1 MIRFFLVLNLLV
13 GSVNFT
19 IAQSIDS
26 ENLMTIGGETISV
39 KEFLRV
45 YNKNIDLVQDESQ
58 KNIDYYLNLYTN
70 YKLKLKEARTLGFD
84 KKDSYKKE
92 FESYKNQLSKAY
104 TTDKEVTETLVKEA
118 YNRTTSEVK
127 AHHILVRIQPGQ
139 DTLAAYEKIKA
150 LRSRMVKEDFTSLR
164 TALHDGKSVFVE
176 DLGYFSAFK
185 MVYDFENAAFN
196 TPLGQTSKPF
206 RTQFGYHVVKVLDKR
221 PSKGKVQ
228 VAHIMIANN
237 QKDSTLVPE
246 NRIKEIFRSIQ
257 EGDSFE
263 SLAKQFS
270 DDKSSAAKGGVM
282 NPFKSGDIRSEIF
295 VNTAFGL
302 KEIGAISE
310 PIQSQFG
317 WHILKL
323 ISKTPVEPYEQI
335 KVDLEQKV
343 KRDARSKI
351 IRQKMLEKLKQ
362 QYTISQPSLESVVAK
377 IQKNDADDTWEVE
390 ASMEPQV
397 FLKIESQ
404 ELSYRDFLDL
414 LNKNKRS
421 FKASTGKSKF
431 ISNQYALFLENN
443 LFQYKKNNL
452 INENEDYA
460 NVLKEYEEGLLLFD
474 IMENKIWKGAQLD
487 SIGLK
492 SYYNE
497 NTSKFKSN
505 SKITATIA
513 RSNKKKK
520 LKAVKKMWSQ
530 GFSTDAISQKL
541 NERDQALI
549 FSSGDFEI
557 DSPLIPKNM
566 VFNKGISEIYSL
578 DDNYVLLNISNIETP
593 QILSFEDAKG
603 AVISKYQSVLESEW
617 LEKLRNKYP
626 IVINEKILSDLKKS
640 IKTEWCFLDSLVYV
654 FCLFLAVT

>member
-104 TTDKEVTETLVKEA
+104 TSDKEVTETLVKEA

-246 NRIKEIFRSIQ
+246 NRIKEIYRSIQ

-343 KRDARSKI
+343 KRDARSKV

-377 IQKNDADDTWEVE
+377 IQKNDADDIWEVE

-404 ELSYRDFLDL
+404 EFSYRDFLDL

-530 GFSTDAISQKL
+530 GLSTDAISQKL

-603 AVISKYQSVLESEW
+603 AVISKYQSVLESKW
-617 LEKLRNKYP
+617 LETLRNKYP

-640 IKTEWCFLDSLVYV
+640 IKTE
-654 FCLFLAVT
+654 

>member
-246 NRIKEIFRSIQ
+246 NRIKEIYRSIQ

-343 KRDARSKI
+343 KRDARSKV

-377 IQKNDADDTWEVE
+377 IQKNDADDNWEVE

-404 ELSYRDFLDL
+404 EFSYRDFLDL

-603 AVISKYQSVLESEW
+603 AVISKYQSVLESKW
-617 LEKLRNKYP
+617 LETLRNKYP

-640 IKTEWCFLDSLVYV
+640 IKTE
-654 FCLFLAVT
+654 

>member
-246 NRIKEIFRSIQ
+246 NRIKEIYRSIQ

-343 KRDARSKI
+343 KRDARSKV

-404 ELSYRDFLDL
+404 EFSYRDFLDL

-603 AVISKYQSVLESEW
+603 AVISKYQSVLESKW
-617 LEKLRNKYP
+617 LETLRNKYP

-640 IKTEWCFLDSLVYV
+640 IKTE
-654 FCLFLAVT
+654 

>member
-104 TTDKEVTETLVKEA
+104 TSDKEVTETLVKEA

-246 NRIKEIFRSIQ
+246 NRIKEIYRSIQ

-362 QYTISQPSLESVVAK
+362 QYKISQPSLESVVAK
-377 IQKNDADDTWEVE
+377 IQKNDADDNWEVE

-404 ELSYRDFLDL
+404 EFSYRDFLDL

-505 SKITATIA
+505 SKITASIA

-617 LEKLRNKYP
+617 LETLRNKYP

-640 IKTEWCFLDSLVYV
+640 IKTE
-654 FCLFLAVT
+654 

>member
-246 NRIKEIFRSIQ
+246 NRIKEIYRSIQ

-343 KRDARSKI
+343 KRDARSKV

-377 IQKNDADDTWEVE
+377 IQKNDADDNWEVE

-404 ELSYRDFLDL
+404 EFSYRDFLDL

-530 GFSTDAISQKL
+530 GLSTDAISQKL

-617 LEKLRNKYP
+617 LETLRNKYP

-640 IKTEWCFLDSLVYV
+640 IKTE
-654 FCLFLAVT
+654 

>member
-1 MIRFFLVLNLLV
+1 MIRFFLVLNLLI

-26 ENLMTIGGETISV
+26 KNLMTIGGETISV

-84 KKDSYKKE
+84 QKESYKKE

-104 TTDKEVTETLVKEA
+104 TSDKEVTETLVKEA
-118 YNRTTSEVK
+118 YNRTANEVK
-127 AHHILVRIQPGQ
+127 AQHILVRIQPGQ
-139 DTLAAYEKIKA
+139 DTLAAYEKIQA
-150 LRSRMVKEDFTSLR
+150 LRPRMVKEDFKSLR
-164 TALHDGKSVFVE
+164 TALHDGKSIFVE

-206 RTQFGYHVVKVLDKR
+206 RTQFGYHVVKVLNKR

-228 VAHIMIANN
+228 VAHIMIANTQN
-237 QKDSTLVPE
+237 DSTLVPE
-246 NRIKEIFRSIQ
+246 NRIKEIYRSIQ

-302 KEIGAISE
+302 KDIGAISE
-310 PIQSQFG
+310 PVQTQFG

-323 ISKTPVEPYEQI
+323 ISKTPVEPYEKI

-362 QYTISQPSLESVVAK
+362 QYKISQPSLKSVAAL
-377 IQKNDADDTWEVE
+377 IEINDADGTCNVE
-390 ASMEPQV
+390 ASIEPQL

-404 ELSYRDFLDL
+404 EFSYKDFLDL

-421 FKASTGKSKF
+421 FKASTGKLIF
-431 ISNQYALFLENN
+431 ISKQYALFLEDK

-460 NVLKEYEEGLLLFD
+460 NILKEYEEGLLLFD

-505 SKITATIA
+505 SKITANIA

-520 LKAVKKMWSQ
+520 LKAVKKLWSQ
-530 GFSTDAISQKL
+530 GLSTEAISQKL
-541 NERDQALI
+541 NKRDQVLI

-557 DSPLIPKNM
+557 DNPLIPKNM
-566 VFNKGISEIYSL
+566 VFNKGISEIFSL
-578 DDNYVLLNISNIETP
+578 DDNYILLNISNIETP

-603 AVISKYQSVLESEW
+603 AVISNYQNVLESEW
-617 LEKLRNKYP
+617 LETLRNKFP
-626 IVINEKILSDLKKS
+626 IVINEEILNDLKKS
-640 IKTEWCFLDSLVYV
+640 IKTE
-654 FCLFLAVT
+654 

>member
-104 TTDKEVTETLVKEA
+104 TSDKEVTETLVKEA

-246 NRIKEIFRSIQ
+246 NRIKEIYRSIE

-295 VNTAFGL
+295 VNTAFAL

-377 IQKNDADDTWEVE
+377 IQKNDADDTWEAE

-404 ELSYRDFLDL
+404 EFSYRDFLDL

-530 GFSTDAISQKL
+530 GLSTDAISQKL

-603 AVISKYQSVLESEW
+603 AVISKYQSVLESKW
-617 LEKLRNKYP
+617 LETLRNKYP

-640 IKTEWCFLDSLVYV
+640 IKTE
-654 FCLFLAVT
+654 

>member
-26 ENLMTIGGETISV
+26 ENLMTIGGETITV

-246 NRIKEIFRSIQ
+246 NRIKEIYRSIQ

-377 IQKNDADDTWEVE
+377 IQKNDADATWEVE

-404 ELSYRDFLDL
+404 EFSYRDFLDL

-617 LEKLRNKYP
+617 LETLRNKYP

-640 IKTEWCFLDSLVYV
+640 IKTE
-654 FCLFLAVT
+654 

>member
-1 MIRFFLVLNLLV
+1 MIRFFLVLNLLI
-13 GSVNFT
+13 GFVNFT

-84 KKDSYKKE
+84 QKESYKKE

-104 TTDKEVTETLVKEA
+104 TSDKEVTETLVKEA
-118 YNRTTSEVK
+118 YNRTAKEVK
-127 AHHILVRIQPGQ
+127 AQHILVRIQPGQ
-139 DTLAAYEKIKA
+139 DTLAAYEKIQA
-150 LRSRMVKEDFTSLR
+150 LRPRMVKEDFKSLR
-164 TALHDGKSVFVE
+164 TALHDGKSIFVE

-206 RTQFGYHVVKVLDKR
+206 RTQFGYHVVKVLNKR

-228 VAHIMIANN
+228 VAHIMIANTQN
-237 QKDSTLVPE
+237 DSTLVPE
-246 NRIKEIFRSIQ
+246 NRIKEIYRSIQ

-302 KEIGAISE
+302 KDIGAISE
-310 PIQSQFG
+310 PIQTQFG

-323 ISKTPVEPYEQI
+323 ISKTPVEPYEKI

-362 QYTISQPSLESVVAK
+362 QYKISQPSIESVAAL
-377 IQKNDADDTWEVE
+377 IEINDADDTWMVQ
-390 ASMEPQV
+390 ASIEPQV

-404 ELSYRDFLDL
+404 EFLYKDFLDL

-421 FKASTGKSKF
+421 FNVSTGKSKF
-431 ISNQYALFLENN
+431 ISKQYALFLENN

-520 LKAVKKMWSQ
+520 LKAVKKLWSQ
-530 GFSTDAISQKL
+530 GLSTEAISQKL
-541 NERDQALI
+541 NKRDQVLI

-557 DSPLIPKNM
+557 DNPLIPKNM
-566 VFNKGISEIYSL
+566 VFNKGISEIFSL
-578 DDNYVLLNISNIETP
+578 DDNYILLNISNIETP

-603 AVISKYQSVLESEW
+603 AVISNYQNVLESEW
-617 LEKLRNKYP
+617 LETLRNKFP
-626 IVINEKILSDLKKS
+626 IVINEEILNDLKKS
-640 IKTEWCFLDSLVYV
+640 IKTE
-654 FCLFLAVT
+654 

>member
-19 IAQSIDS
+19 NAQSIDS

-84 KKDSYKKE
+84 KKDSYRKE

-150 LRSRMVKEDFTSLR
+150 LRSRMVREDFTSLR

-404 ELSYRDFLDL
+404 EFSYRDFLDL

-603 AVISKYQSVLESEW
+603 AVISKYQIVLESKW
-617 LEKLRNKYP
+617 LETLRNKYP

-640 IKTEWCFLDSLVYV
+640 IKTE
-654 FCLFLAVT
+654 

>member
-404 ELSYRDFLDL
+404 EFSYRDFLDL

-617 LEKLRNKYP
+617 LETLRNKYP

-640 IKTEWCFLDSLVYV
+640 IKTE
-654 FCLFLAVT
+654 

>member
-1 MIRFFLVLNLLV
+1 MIRFFLVLNLLI

-84 KKDSYKKE
+84 QKESYKKE

-104 TTDKEVTETLVKEA
+104 TSDKEVTETLVKEA
-118 YNRTTSEVK
+118 YNRTANEVK
-127 AHHILVRIQPGQ
+127 AQHILVRIQPGQ
-139 DTLAAYEKIKA
+139 DTLAAFEKIQA
-150 LRSRMVKEDFTSLR
+150 LRPRMVKEDFKSLR
-164 TALHDGKSVFVE
+164 TALHDGKSIFVE

-206 RTQFGYHVVKVLDKR
+206 RTQFGYHVVKVLNKR
-221 PSKGKVQ
+221 PSKGKAQ
-228 VAHIMIANN
+228 VAHIMIANTQN
-237 QKDSTLVPE
+237 DSTLVPE
-246 NRIKEIFRSIQ
+246 NRIKEIYRSIQ

-302 KEIGAISE
+302 KDIGAISE
-310 PIQSQFG
+310 PIQTQFG

-323 ISKTPVEPYEQI
+323 ISKTPVEPYEKI

-362 QYTISQPSLESVVAK
+362 QYKISQPSLETVAAL
-377 IQKNDADDTWEVE
+377 IEMNDADDTWMVE
-390 ASMEPQV
+390 ASIEPQV

-404 ELSYRDFLDL
+404 EFLYKDFLDL

-421 FKASTGKSKF
+421 FNVSTGKSKF
-431 ISNQYALFLENN
+431 ISKQYALFLENN

-505 SKITATIA
+505 SKITAAIA

-520 LKAVKKMWSQ
+520 LKAVKKLWSQ
-530 GFSTDAISQKL
+530 GLSTETISQKL
-541 NERDQALI
+541 NKRDQALI

-557 DSPLIPKNM
+557 DNPLIPKNM
-566 VFNKGISEIYSL
+566 VFNKGISEIFSL
-578 DDNYVLLNISNIETP
+578 DDNYILLNISNIETP

-603 AVISKYQSVLESEW
+603 AVISNYQNVLEFEW
-617 LEKLRNKYP
+617 LETLRNKYP
-626 IVINEKILSDLKKS
+626 IVINDDILNDLKKS
-640 IKTEWCFLDSLVYV
+640 IKTE
-654 FCLFLAVT
+654 

>member
-246 NRIKEIFRSIQ
+246 NRIKEIYRSIQ

-343 KRDARSKI
+343 KRDARSKV

-377 IQKNDADDTWEVE
+377 IQKNDADDIWEVE

-404 ELSYRDFLDL
+404 EFSYRDFLDL

-530 GFSTDAISQKL
+530 GLSTDAISQKL

-603 AVISKYQSVLESEW
+603 AVISKYQSVLESKW
-617 LEKLRNKYP
+617 LETLRNKYP

-640 IKTEWCFLDSLVYV
+640 IKTE
-654 FCLFLAVT
+654 

>member
-104 TTDKEVTETLVKEA
+104 TSDKEVTETLVKEA

-246 NRIKEIFRSIQ
+246 NRIKEIYRSIQ

-362 QYTISQPSLESVVAK
+362 QYKISQPSLESVVAK
-377 IQKNDADDTWEVE
+377 IQKNDADDIWEVD

-404 ELSYRDFLDL
+404 EFSYRDFLDL

-530 GFSTDAISQKL
+530 GLSTDAISQKL

-603 AVISKYQSVLESEW
+603 AVISKYQSVLESKW
-617 LEKLRNKYP
+617 LETLRNKYP

-640 IKTEWCFLDSLVYV
+640 IKTE
-654 FCLFLAVT
+654 

>member
-362 QYTISQPSLESVVAK
+362 QYKISQPSLESVVAK
-377 IQKNDADDTWEVE
+377 IQKNDADDIWEVD

-404 ELSYRDFLDL
+404 EFSYRDFLDL

-431 ISNQYALFLENN
+431 ISNQYALFLGNN

-530 GFSTDAISQKL
+530 GLSTDAISQKL

-603 AVISKYQSVLESEW
+603 AVISKYQSVLESKW
-617 LEKLRNKYP
+617 LETLRNKYP

-640 IKTEWCFLDSLVYV
+640 IKTE
-654 FCLFLAVT
+654 

>member
-246 NRIKEIFRSIQ
+246 NRIKEIYRSIQ

-302 KEIGAISE
+302 KEIGAIS
-310 PIQSQFG
+310 
-317 WHILKL
+317 
-323 ISKTPVEPYEQI
+323 
-335 KVDLEQKV
+335 
-343 KRDARSKI
+343 
-351 IRQKMLEKLKQ
+351 
-362 QYTISQPSLESVVAK
+362 
-377 IQKNDADDTWEVE
+377 
-390 ASMEPQV
+390 
-397 FLKIESQ
+397 
-404 ELSYRDFLDL
+404 
-414 LNKNKRS
+414 
-421 FKASTGKSKF
+421 
-431 ISNQYALFLENN
+431 
-443 LFQYKKNNL
+443 
-452 INENEDYA
+452 
-460 NVLKEYEEGLLLFD
+460 
-474 IMENKIWKGAQLD
+474 
-487 SIGLK
+487 
-492 SYYNE
+492 
-497 NTSKFKSN
+497 
-505 SKITATIA
+505 
-513 RSNKKKK
+513 
-520 LKAVKKMWSQ
+520 
-530 GFSTDAISQKL
+530 
-541 NERDQALI
+541 
-549 FSSGDFEI
+549 
-557 DSPLIPKNM
+557 
-566 VFNKGISEIYSL
+566 
-578 DDNYVLLNISNIETP
+578 
-593 QILSFEDAKG
+593 
-603 AVISKYQSVLESEW
+603 
-617 LEKLRNKYP
+617 
-626 IVINEKILSDLKKS
+626 
-640 IKTEWCFLDSLVYV
+640 
-654 FCLFLAVT
+654 

>member
-221 PSKGKVQ
+221 PSKGEVQ

-404 ELSYRDFLDL
+404 EFSYRDFLDL

-443 LFQYKKNNL
+443 LFQYKKNKL

-603 AVISKYQSVLESEW
+603 AVISKYQSVLESKW
-617 LEKLRNKYP
+617 LETLRNKYP

-640 IKTEWCFLDSLVYV
+640 IKTE
-654 FCLFLAVT
+654 

>member
-1 MIRFFLVLNLLV
+1 
-13 GSVNFT
+13 
-19 IAQSIDS
+19 
-26 ENLMTIGGETISV
+26 MTIGGETISV

-246 NRIKEIFRSIQ
+246 NRIKEIYRSIQ

-343 KRDARSKI
+343 KRDARSKV

-404 ELSYRDFLDL
+404 EFSYRDFLDL

-460 NVLKEYEEGLLLFD
+460 YVLKEYEEGLLLFD

-617 LEKLRNKYP
+617 LETLRNKYP

-640 IKTEWCFLDSLVYV
+640 IKTE
-654 FCLFLAVT
+654 

>member
-104 TTDKEVTETLVKEA
+104 TSDKEVTETLVKEA

-404 ELSYRDFLDL
+404 EFSYRDFLDL

-617 LEKLRNKYP
+617 LETLRNKYP
-626 IVINEKILSDLKKS
+626 IVINEEILNDLKKS
-640 IKTEWCFLDSLVYV
+640 IKTE
-654 FCLFLAVT
+654 

>member
-1 MIRFFLVLNLLV
+1 MIRFFLVLNLLI

-19 IAQSIDS
+19 IAQPIGS

-84 KKDSYKKE
+84 QKESYKKE

-104 TTDKEVTETLVKEA
+104 TSDKEVTATLVKEA
-118 YNRTTSEVK
+118 YNRTANEVK
-127 AHHILVRIQPGQ
+127 AQHILVRIQPGQ
-139 DTLAAYEKIKA
+139 DTLAAYEKIQA
-150 LRSRMVKEDFTSLR
+150 LRPRMVKEDFKSLR
-164 TALHDGKSVFVE
+164 TALHDGKSIFVE

-206 RTQFGYHVVKVLDKR
+206 RTQFGYHVVKVLNKR

-228 VAHIMIANN
+228 VAHIMIANTQN
-237 QKDSTLVPE
+237 DSTLVPQ
-246 NRIKEIFRSIQ
+246 NRIKEIYRSIQ

-302 KEIGAISE
+302 KDIGAISE
-310 PIQSQFG
+310 PIQTQFG

-323 ISKTPVEPYEQI
+323 ISKTPVEPFEKI

-343 KRDARSKI
+343 KRDSRSKI

-362 QYTISQPSLESVVAK
+362 QYNISQPSLESVVAL
-377 IQKNDADDTWEVE
+377 IEINDVDDTWMVE
-390 ASMEPQV
+390 ASIEPQV

-404 ELSYRDFLDL
+404 EFLYKDFVDL

-421 FKASTGKSKF
+421 FNVSTGKSKF
-431 ISNQYALFLENN
+431 ISKQYALFLENN

-520 LKAVKKMWSQ
+520 LKAVKKLWSQ
-530 GFSTDAISQKL
+530 GLSTETISQKL
-541 NERDQALI
+541 NKRDQVLI
-549 FSSGDFEI
+549 FSSGDFEM
-557 DSPLIPKNM
+557 DNPLIPKNM
-566 VFNKGISEIYSL
+566 VFNKGISEIFML

-603 AVISKYQSVLESEW
+603 AVISNYQNVLEFEW
-617 LEKLRNKYP
+617 LETLRNKYP
-626 IVINEKILSDLKKS
+626 IVINEEILNDLKKS
-640 IKTEWCFLDSLVYV
+640 IKTE
-654 FCLFLAVT
+654 

>member
-1 MIRFFLVLNLLV
+1 MIRFFLVLNLLI

-84 KKDSYKKE
+84 QKESYKKE
-92 FESYKNQLSKAY
+92 FESYKNQLSKTY
-104 TTDKEVTETLVKEA
+104 TSDKEVTETLVKEA
-118 YNRTTSEVK
+118 YNRTAKEVK
-127 AHHILVRIQPGQ
+127 AQHILVRIQPGQ
-139 DTLAAYEKIKA
+139 DTLAAYEKIQA
-150 LRSRMVKEDFTSLR
+150 LRPRMVKEDFKSLR
-164 TALHDGKSVFVE
+164 TALHDGKSIFVE

-206 RTQFGYHVVKVLDKR
+206 RTQFGYHVVKVLNKR

-228 VAHIMIANN
+228 VAHIMIANTQN
-237 QKDSTLVPE
+237 DSTLVPE
-246 NRIKEIFRSIQ
+246 NRIKEIYRSIQ

-295 VNTAFGL
+295 VNTAFEL
-302 KEIGAISE
+302 KDIGAISE
-310 PIQSQFG
+310 PIQTQFG

-323 ISKTPVEPYEQI
+323 ISKTPVEPYEKI

-343 KRDARSKI
+343 KRDSRSKI

-362 QYTISQPSLESVVAK
+362 QYKISQPSLESVAAF
-377 IQKNDADDTWEVE
+377 IEINDADDTWMVE
-390 ASMEPQV
+390 ASIESQI

-404 ELSYRDFLDL
+404 EFLYKDFLDL

-421 FKASTGKSKF
+421 FNISTGKSKF
-431 ISNQYALFLENN
+431 ISKQYALFLENN

-497 NTSKFKSN
+497 NTSKFMSN
-505 SKITATIA
+505 SKISATIA

-520 LKAVKKMWSQ
+520 LKAVKKLWSQ
-530 GFSTDAISQKL
+530 GLSTETISQKL
-541 NERDQALI
+541 NKRDQALI

-557 DSPLIPKNM
+557 DNPLIPKNI
-566 VFNKGISEIYSL
+566 FFKKGISEIFRL
-578 DDNYVLLNISNIETP
+578 DDNYVLLNIRNIEAP
-593 QILSFEDAKG
+593 QVLSFEDAKG
-603 AVISKYQSVLESEW
+603 AVISNYQNVLESEW
-617 LEKLRNKYP
+617 LETLRNKYP
-626 IVINEKILSDLKKS
+626 IVINRKILNDLKKS
-640 IKTEWCFLDSLVYV
+640 IKKE
-654 FCLFLAVT
+654 

>member
-84 KKDSYKKE
+84 KKDSYRKE

-150 LRSRMVKEDFTSLR
+150 LRSRMVREDFTSLR

-404 ELSYRDFLDL
+404 EFLYRDFLDL

-431 ISNQYALFLENN
+431 ISNQYALFLGNN

-505 SKITATIA
+505 IKITATIA

-578 DDNYVLLNISNIETP
+578 DDNYILLNISNIETP

-603 AVISKYQSVLESEW
+603 AVISKYQIVLESKW
-617 LEKLRNKYP
+617 LETLRNKYP

-640 IKTEWCFLDSLVYV
+640 IKTE
-654 FCLFLAVT
+654 

>member
-1 MIRFFLVLNLLV
+1 MTRFFLVLNLLV

-404 ELSYRDFLDL
+404 ELSYKDFLDL

-617 LEKLRNKYP
+617 LETLRNKYP
-626 IVINEKILSDLKKS
+626 IVINEKVLSDLKKS
-640 IKTEWCFLDSLVYV
+640 IKTE
-654 FCLFLAVT
+654 

>member
-104 TTDKEVTETLVKEA
+104 TNDKEVTETLVKEA

-343 KRDARSKI
+343 KRDARSKV

-617 LEKLRNKYP
+617 LETLRNKYP

-640 IKTEWCFLDSLVYV
+640 IKTE
-654 FCLFLAVT
+654 

>member
-1 MIRFFLVLNLLV
+1 MIRFFLVLNLLI

-19 IAQSIDS
+19 IAQPIDS

-84 KKDSYKKE
+84 KKESYKKE

-104 TTDKEVTETLVKEA
+104 NSDKEVTETLVKEA
-118 YNRTTSEVK
+118 YNRTANEVK
-127 AHHILVRIQPGQ
+127 AQHILVRIQPGQ
-139 DTLAAYEKIKA
+139 DTLAAYEKIQA
-150 LRSRMVKEDFTSLR
+150 LKPRLVKEDFKSLR
-164 TALHDGKSVFVE
+164 TALHDGKSIFVE

-206 RTQFGYHVVKVLDKR
+206 RTQFGYHVVKLLNKR

-228 VAHIMIANN
+228 VAHIMIANTQN
-237 QKDSTLVPE
+237 DSTLVPQ
-246 NRIKEIFRSIQ
+246 NRIKEIYRSIQ

-302 KEIGAISE
+302 KDIGAISE
-310 PIQSQFG
+310 PIQTQFG

-323 ISKTPVEPYEQI
+323 ISKTPVEPYEKI

-362 QYTISQPSLESVVAK
+362 QYKISQPSLESVAAL
-377 IQKNDADDTWEVE
+377 IEINDADDTWMVE
-390 ASMEPQV
+390 ASIEPQV

-404 ELSYRDFLDL
+404 EFLYKDFLDL

-421 FKASTGKSKF
+421 FNVSTGKSKF
-431 ISNQYALFLENN
+431 ISKQYALFLENN

-520 LKAVKKMWSQ
+520 LKAVKKLWSQ
-530 GFSTDAISQKL
+530 GLSTETISQKL
-541 NERDQALI
+541 NKRDQALI

-557 DSPLIPKNM
+557 DNPLIPKNM
-566 VFNKGISEIYSL
+566 VFNKGISEIFSL

-603 AVISKYQSVLESEW
+603 AVISNYQNVLEFEW
-617 LEKLRNKYP
+617 LETLRNKYP
-626 IVINEKILSDLKKS
+626 IVINEEILNDLKKS
-640 IKTEWCFLDSLVYV
+640 IKTE
-654 FCLFLAVT
+654 

>member
-246 NRIKEIFRSIQ
+246 NRIKEIYRSIQ

-343 KRDARSKI
+343 KRDARSKV

-404 ELSYRDFLDL
+404 EFSYRDFLDL

-460 NVLKEYEEGLLLFD
+460 YVLKEYEEGLLLFD

-617 LEKLRNKYP
+617 LETLRNKYP

-640 IKTEWCFLDSLVYV
+640 IKTE
-654 FCLFLAVT
+654 

>member
-1 MIRFFLVLNLLV
+1 MIRFFLVLNLLI

-26 ENLMTIGGETISV
+26 ENLMTIAGETITV

-58 KNIDYYLNLYTN
+58 KNIDHYLNLYTN

-92 FESYKNQLSKAY
+92 FESYKNQLSNTY
-104 TTDKEVTETLVKEA
+104 TSDTEVTEALIKEA
-118 YNRTTSEVK
+118 YNRTVNEVK
-127 AHHILVRIQPGQ
+127 AQHVLVRIKPGQ
-139 DTLAAYEKIKA
+139 DTLAAYEKIQA
-150 LRSRMVKEDFTSLR
+150 LRPRMVKEDFKSLR
-164 TALHDGKSVFVE
+164 AELHDGKSIFVE

-206 RTQFGYHVVKVLDKR
+206 RTQFGYHVVKVLNKR
-221 PSKGKVQ
+221 PSKGRVQ
-228 VAHIMIANN
+228 VAHIMIANTQN
-237 QKDSTLVPE
+237 DSTLVPE
-246 NRIKEIFRSIQ
+246 KRIKEIYRSIQ

-302 KEIGAISE
+302 KDIGAISE
-310 PIQSQFG
+310 PIQTQFG

-323 ISKTPVEPYEQI
+323 ISKTPVEPYGKI

-362 QYTISQPSLESVVAK
+362 EYKISQPSLESVAAL
-377 IQKNDADDTWEVE
+377 IEINDADDTWIVE
-390 ASMEPQV
+390 ASIEPQV

-404 ELSYRDFLDL
+404 EFLYKDFLDL

-421 FKASTGKSKF
+421 FNVSTGKLKF
-431 ISNQYALFLENN
+431 ISKQYALFLENN
-443 LFQYKKNNL
+443 IFQYKKNNL
-452 INENEDYA
+452 INENKDYA
-460 NVLKEYEEGLLLFD
+460 SVLKEYEEGLLLFE
-474 IMENKIWKGAQLD
+474 IMEDKIWKGAELD
-487 SIGLK
+487 SVGLK
-492 SYYNE
+492 SYYYE
-497 NTSKFKSN
+497 NTSKFMSN

-513 RSNKKKK
+513 RSNKKNK
-520 LKAVKKMWSQ
+520 LKALKKLWSQ
-530 GFSTDAISQKL
+530 GLSTEVISQKL
-541 NERDQALI
+541 NKRDQALI

-557 DSPLIPKNM
+557 DNPLIPKDI
-566 VFNKGISEIYSL
+566 VLNKGISEIFRL
-578 DDNYVLLNISNIETP
+578 DNNYVLLNISNIEAP
-593 QILSFEDAKG
+593 RIISFEDARG
-603 AVISKYQSVLESEW
+603 AVISNYQNILESEW
-617 LEKLRNKYP
+617 LEKLRNKYSV
-626 IVINEKILSDLKKS
+626 IINEEVLDNLKKS
-640 IKTEWCFLDSLVYV
+640 IKTE
-654 FCLFLAVT
+654 

>member
-19 IAQSIDS
+19 NAQSIDS

-150 LRSRMVKEDFTSLR
+150 LRSRMVREDFTSLR

-404 ELSYRDFLDL
+404 EFSYRDFLDL

-603 AVISKYQSVLESEW
+603 AVISKYQIVLESKW
-617 LEKLRNKYP
+617 LETLRNKYP

-640 IKTEWCFLDSLVYV
+640 IKTE
-654 FCLFLAVT
+654 

>member
-362 QYTISQPSLESVVAK
+362 QYKISQPSLESVVAK

-404 ELSYRDFLDL
+404 EFSYRDFLDL

-431 ISNQYALFLENN
+431 ISNQYALFLGNN

-617 LEKLRNKYP
+617 LETLRNKYP

-640 IKTEWCFLDSLVYV
+640 IKTE
-654 FCLFLAVT
+654 

>member
-246 NRIKEIFRSIQ
+246 NRIKEIYRSIQ

-362 QYTISQPSLESVVAK
+362 QYKISQPSLESVVAK
-377 IQKNDADDTWEVE
+377 IQKNDADDIWEVD

-404 ELSYRDFLDL
+404 EFSYRDFLDL

-431 ISNQYALFLENN
+431 ISNQYALFLGNN

-617 LEKLRNKYP
+617 LETLRNKYP

-640 IKTEWCFLDSLVYV
+640 IKTE
-654 FCLFLAVT
+654 

>member
-1 MIRFFLVLNLLV
+1 MIRFFLVLNLLI

-45 YNKNIDLVQDESQ
+45 YNKNINLVQDQSQ

-84 KKDSYKKE
+84 QKESYKKE

-104 TTDKEVTETLVKEA
+104 TSDKEVTETLVKEA
-118 YNRTTSEVK
+118 YNRTANEVK
-127 AHHILVRIQPGQ
+127 AQHILVRIQPGQ
-139 DTLAAYEKIKA
+139 DTLAAYEKIQA
-150 LRSRMVKEDFTSLR
+150 LKPRLVKEDFKSLR
-164 TALHDGKSVFVE
+164 TALHDGKSIFVE

-206 RTQFGYHVVKVLDKR
+206 RTQFGYHVVKVLNKR

-228 VAHIMIANN
+228 VAHIMIANTQN
-237 QKDSTLVPE
+237 DSTLVPE
-246 NRIKEIFRSIQ
+246 NRIKEIYRSIQ

-302 KEIGAISE
+302 KDIGAISE
-310 PIQSQFG
+310 PIQTQFG

-323 ISKTPVEPYEQI
+323 ISKTPVEPYEKI

-362 QYTISQPSLESVVAK
+362 QYKISQPSLESVAALIK
-377 IQKNDADDTWEVE
+377 INDADDTWMVE
-390 ASMEPQV
+390 ASIEPQV

-404 ELSYRDFLDL
+404 EFFYKDFLDL

-421 FKASTGKSKF
+421 FNVSTGKSKF
-431 ISNQYALFLENN
+431 ISKQYALFLENN

-520 LKAVKKMWSQ
+520 LKAVKKLWSQ
-530 GFSTDAISQKL
+530 GLSTETISQKL
-541 NERDQALI
+541 NKRDQALI

-557 DSPLIPKNM
+557 DNPLIPKNI
-566 VFNKGISEIYSL
+566 FFKKGISEIFRL

-593 QILSFEDAKG
+593 QILSFKDAKG
-603 AVISKYQSVLESEW
+603 AVISNYQNVLEFEW
-617 LEKLRNKYP
+617 LETLRNKYP
-626 IVINEKILSDLKKS
+626 IVINEEILNDLKKS
-640 IKTEWCFLDSLVYV
+640 IKTE
-654 FCLFLAVT
+654 

>member
-164 TALHDGKSVFVE
+164 TALHNGKSVFVE

-487 SIGLK
+487 SIGLN

-603 AVISKYQSVLESEW
+603 AVISKYQSVLESKW
-617 LEKLRNKYP
+617 LETLRNKYP

-640 IKTEWCFLDSLVYV
+640 IKTE
-654 FCLFLAVT
+654 

>member
-104 TTDKEVTETLVKEA
+104 TSDKEVTETLVKEA

-246 NRIKEIFRSIQ
+246 NRIKEIYRSIE

-295 VNTAFGL
+295 VNTAFAL

-377 IQKNDADDTWEVE
+377 IQKNDADDTWEAE

-404 ELSYRDFLDL
+404 EFSYRDFLDL

-520 LKAVKKMWSQ
+520 LKVVKKMWSQ
-530 GFSTDAISQKL
+530 GLSTDAISQKL

-603 AVISKYQSVLESEW
+603 AVISKYQSVLESKW
-617 LEKLRNKYP
+617 LETLRNKYP

-640 IKTEWCFLDSLVYV
+640 IKTE
-654 FCLFLAVT
+654 

>member
-1 MIRFFLVLNLLV
+1 MIRFFLVLNLLI

-19 IAQSIDS
+19 IAQPIDS

-84 KKDSYKKE
+84 QKESYKKE

-104 TTDKEVTETLVKEA
+104 NSDKEVTETLVKEA
-118 YNRTTSEVK
+118 YNRTANEVK
-127 AHHILVRIQPGQ
+127 AQHILVRIQPGQ
-139 DTLAAYEKIKA
+139 DTLAAYEKIQA
-150 LRSRMVKEDFTSLR
+150 LRPRMVKEDFKSLR
-164 TALHDGKSVFVE
+164 TALHDGKSIFVE

-206 RTQFGYHVVKVLDKR
+206 RTQFGYHVVKVLNKR

-228 VAHIMIANN
+228 VAHIMIANTQN
-237 QKDSTLVPE
+237 DSTLVPE
-246 NRIKEIFRSIQ
+246 NRIKEIYRSIQ

-302 KEIGAISE
+302 KDIGAISE
-310 PIQSQFG
+310 PIQTQFG

-323 ISKTPVEPYEQI
+323 ISKTPVEPYEKI

-343 KRDARSKI
+343 KRDSRSKI

-362 QYTISQPSLESVVAK
+362 QYKISQPSLESVAALIK
-377 IQKNDADDTWEVE
+377 INDADDTWMVE
-390 ASMEPQV
+390 ASIEPQV

-404 ELSYRDFLDL
+404 EFLYKDFLDL

-421 FKASTGKSKF
+421 FNVSTGKSKF
-431 ISNQYALFLENN
+431 ISKQYALFLENN

-520 LKAVKKMWSQ
+520 LKAVKKLWSQ
-530 GFSTDAISQKL
+530 GLSTEAISQKL
-541 NERDQALI
+541 NKRDQALI

-557 DSPLIPKNM
+557 DNPLIPKNM
-566 VFNKGISEIYSL
+566 VFNKGISEIFSL

-603 AVISKYQSVLESEW
+603 AVISNYQNVLEFEW
-617 LEKLRNKYP
+617 LETLRNKYP
-626 IVINEKILSDLKKS
+626 IVINEEILNDLKKS
-640 IKTEWCFLDSLVYV
+640 IKTE
-654 FCLFLAVT
+654 